1 MPATQQNAEPD
12 PLHPGTRQV
21 IADFP
26 EYANLVRSL
35 ASAPSPQTPSIAHR
49 VCHAIRTQNA
59 AANSLPIGAAQAL
72 ADNPEAASIIFALAD
87 APEQEPRTPISLRAM
102 DAIRK
107 ESSAHRH
114 PLRARP
120 LFRTVAVAA
129 SIAAALLVIVRP
141 LLLTAPPPQPPA
153 SPIAQ
158 LLSTQTADG
167 SFSPEN
173 GNLAMTP
180 AATGLAILRLLEDG
194 LSPQAPE
201 LRAAADWLR
210 TRQFPDGSFS
220 RDARP
225 YNLALPALALLHLY
239 ESGSYPEL
247 FTPID
252 GAISSVRRRLAE
264 PRQTASADEACL
276 AAALVLAE
284 RNGWSD
290 DFNGEMRRSI
300 LRMSASQDPLYA
312 AIQNEKTFAG
322 KREAVLKTA
331 DQTRHELIGK
341 STT

>member
-12 PLHPGTRQV
+12 PLHLGTRQV

-26 EYANLVRSL
+26 EYANLVRLL
-35 ASAPSPQTPSIAHR
+35 ASAPSSQTTSIAHR
-49 VCHAIRTQNA
+49 VCHAIRIQDVE
-59 AANSLPIGAAQAL
+59 ANSLATGAAQAL
-72 ADNPEAASIIFALAD
+72 ADNPDAANVIFALAH
-87 APEQEPRTPISLRAM
+87 APEQPPRTSISLQVM
-102 DAIRK
+102 EAIRQK
-107 ESSAHRH
+107 SSARRS
-114 PLRARP
+114 LRTRR
-120 LFRTVAVAA
+120 LFRTV
-129 SIAAALLVIVRP
+129 SIAAAIAATLLVIVRP
-141 LLLTAPPPQPPA
+141 PLVTDACPTA

-158 LLSTQTADG
+158 ILSTQTADG
-167 SFSPEN
+167 SFSPET
-173 GNLAMTP
+173 GNIAMTP
-180 AATGLAILRLLEDG
+180 AATGLAILRLLDDG

-201 LRAAADWLR
+201 LRAAAHWLR

-225 YNLALPALALLHLY
+225 YNLALPALALLRLY
-239 ESGSYPEL
+239 ESGAYPEL

-300 LRMSASQDPLYA
+300 LRMSASQNPLYA

-331 DQTRHELIGK
+331 DQTRHGLIEK